1 MELNQ
6 NLIKKNGVL
15 PFPQQQFDFIPGEAI
30 QLLKYVILP
39 LDFFLLM
46 YFSNILDCPTF
57 VLLLEFSDFGGKNQI
72 FGIFSDYQKIV

>member
-6 NLIKKNGVL
+6 NLIKKNEIL

-39 LDFFLLM
+39 LLSSLLLVAKNLDFFLTVFLKH
-46 YFSNILDCPTF
+46 FGL
-57 VLLLEFSDFGGKNQI
+57 SDFFVVI
-72 FGIFSDYQKIV
+72 